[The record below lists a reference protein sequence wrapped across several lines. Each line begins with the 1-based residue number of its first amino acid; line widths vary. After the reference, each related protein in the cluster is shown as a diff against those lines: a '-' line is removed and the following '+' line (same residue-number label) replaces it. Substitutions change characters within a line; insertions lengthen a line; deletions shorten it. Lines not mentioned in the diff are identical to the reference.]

1 MKLTYEQ
8 KIQIAKEALEE
19 SCLCVARKWV
29 IDPWTVRKIKALY
42 LENPMLLKHGKN
54 RKYSFEFKAKIVN
67 EIEKGEMPIDTIA
80 IKFGITSKHVVFAK
94 YLLEIAQKPKI
105 FSLTRNRILSNPKP
119 KRRNQSKPPPP
130 MDLE

>member
-42 LENPMLLKHGKN
+42 LENPMLLKQGEN

-80 IKFGITSKHVVFAK
+80 IKFGITSKHVVQHWYHIYK
-94 YLLEIAQKPKI
+94 EKGLEGLRDMKTQGAALKKT
-105 FSLTRNRILSNPKP
+105 L
-119 KRRNQSKPPPP
+119 QSQ
-130 MDLE
+130 